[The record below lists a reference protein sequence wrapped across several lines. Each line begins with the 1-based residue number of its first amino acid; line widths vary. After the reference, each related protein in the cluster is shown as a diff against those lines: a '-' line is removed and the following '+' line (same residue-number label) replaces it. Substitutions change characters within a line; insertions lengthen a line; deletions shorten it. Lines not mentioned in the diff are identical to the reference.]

1 MFFQDQLGAF
11 AKPEA
16 IASWLWVAD
25 MTGFV
30 NLAWHGT
37 YNAIWHPE

>member
-16 IASWLWVAD
+16 IANWLWEDLCAE
-25 MTGFV
+25 MAT
-30 NLAWHGT
+30 
-37 YNAIWHPE
+37 